1 MQNMAR
7 SVFLLMLAIGQFG
20 QSNTGE
26 LRVRVTDAAG
36 LPVAAMVELVSEA
49 NRVRQGLD
57 TDPQGNLVVKRLPFG
72 TYRVAVARH
81 GFAVFASLV
90 EIRSALPA
98 DLHVTLSIAAIQTQV
113 SVTAEDTLLNPHQTM
128 AAHRI
133 GADAIEQRTTAL
145 PGRSLLDLVNTQPGW
160 LLEANGI
167 LHPRGSEYQTQYV
180 VDGLPLTDNRSPAFA
195 PELGADAVHAMNI
208 LTGGYPAEYG
218 RKLGGVIE
226 VITTAQTRRGL
237 HGSAAVSAGSF
248 DTTSAD
254 GVVEYGWSKSTV
266 SAAAGFAATDRYL
279 DPPVADNDTNR
290 GSTSNAAVHVEHDLT
305 PSDRFGVIV
314 RRGRANFLVPNEHVQ
329 QEAGQRQ
336 DRDSLETIGQ
346 FSYQRVV
353 SANVVGD
360 VRGMAREVSA
370 GLWSN
375 AASTPIVAEQDR
387 GFREVYLKSTVS
399 AQFGAHEVKAGGELS
414 AGTVRE
420 RFAYRITDPREFEPG
435 TSTEFSFDERRAD
448 REQALFIQDQVRLG
462 SWTVS
467 AGLRWDHY
475 HLVVDDSAF
484 SPRLAAA
491 WSWPAAGLA
500 LRASYDRAFQTPAFE
515 NLLLASS
522 EAVDALSDDVVRLPV
537 PASRGNFYEAGL
549 SKLFGGM
556 RVDASYYSRQMEDV
570 GDDDV
575 LLNTG
580 VSFPIAFRHAD
591 IRGTEVKLD
600 LPRWKNLSG
609 FFSYSH
615 LRGVGDLPIT
625 GGLFLGE
632 EGTELLHSSERFAV
646 TQDQRHT
653 IRGRASYRFVPSGW
667 VAVAASYGSGL
678 PFEGFDDDP
687 EAAAEQF
694 GQRVVDRVNF
704 ETGRVRPSFSLDASL
719 GLVLAKTER
728 HSLRLQAEVRNLT
741 DRLDV
746 INFAGLF
753 SGTALAAPRSLAV
766 RLRADF

>member
-1 MQNMAR
+1 MAR
-7 SVFLLMLAIGQFG
+7 SVLLVLLAFGQFG

-26 LRVRVTDAAG
+26 LRLAVTDASG
-36 LPVAAMVELVSEA
+36 LPLAATVELVSEA
-49 NRVRQGLD
+49 NRIRQGLD
-57 TDPQGNLVVKRLPFG
+57 TDPRGSLVVKRLPFG
-72 TYRVAVARH
+72 TYRVAVARQ
-81 GFAVFASLV
+81 GFAAFSSLV
-90 EIRSALPA
+90 EIKSALPA
-98 DLHVTLSIAAIQTQV
+98 DLHVTLNVAAIQTQV
-113 SVTAEDTLLNPHQTM
+113 SVTAEGTLLNPHQT
-128 AAHRI
+128 ATSHRI
-133 GADAIEQRTTAL
+133 GAEAIEQRTTAL

-195 PELGADAVHAMNI
+195 PELGSDDVHAMNI

-226 VITTAQTRRGL
+226 VVTTAQTRPGFRGTA
-237 HGSAAVSAGSF
+237 GVSAGSF

-254 GVVEYGWSKSTV
+254 AVVEHGWSRSTL

-279 DPPVADNDTNR
+279 DPPVEENYTNR
-290 GSTSNAAVHVEHDLT
+290 GSTANASVHVEHDLT
-305 PSDRFGVIV
+305 ASDRLGVIV
-314 RRGRANFLVPNEHVQ
+314 RRGRANFLVPNERVQ
-329 QEAGQRQ
+329 QRAGQRQ
-336 DRDSLETIGQ
+336 DRNSAETIGQ

-353 SANVVGD
+353 SAAVVGD
-360 VRGMAREVSA
+360 VRGMARAVSA

-375 AASTPIVAEQDR
+375 AASTPIVAGQDR
-387 GFREVYLKSTVS
+387 GFREVYLKGAVS
-399 AQFGAHEVKAGGELS
+399 AQLGAHEVKAGGELT

-420 RFAYRITDPREFEPG
+420 RFAYRITDPGEFEPG
-435 TSTEFSFDERRAD
+435 TAAEFSFSERAAD
-448 REQALFIQDQVRLG
+448 REQALFVQDQIRLG

-475 HLVVDDSAF
+475 RLVVDDRAF
-484 SPRLAAA
+484 SPRLAVA

-522 EAVDALSDDVVRLPV
+522 EAADVLSDDVVRLPV

-549 SKLFGGM
+549 SKIFGGLRM
-556 RVDASYYSRQMEDV
+556 DASYYSRQMSDV

-591 IRGTEVKLD
+591 IRGAEVNLD
-600 LPRWKNLSG
+600 LPHWKNLSG
-609 FFSYSH
+609 FVGYSH

-625 GGLFLGE
+625 GGLFLGV
-632 EGTELLHSSERFAV
+632 EGAQLVQSSERFAV

-653 IRGRASYRFVPSGW
+653 IRGRASYKFVPSSW

-678 PFEGFDDDP
+678 PFEDFDDDP
-687 EAAAEQF
+687 EQALEQF
-694 GQRVVDRVNF
+694 GRPVVDRVNF
-704 ETGRVRPSFSLDASL
+704 DTGRVRPSLSLDASL
-719 GLVLAKTER
+719 GLVLAKSESR
-728 HSLRLQAEVRNLT
+728 SLRLQAEVRNLT
-741 DRLDV
+741 GRLDV

-766 RLRADF
+766 RVRADF

>member
-1 MQNMAR
+1 M
-7 SVFLLMLAIGQFG
+7 GQFG
-20 QSNTGE
+20 PTNSGE
-26 LRVRVTDAAG
+26 LRLRVTDAAG
-36 LPVAAMVELVSEA
+36 LPLAAAVELVSDA

-57 TDPQGNLVVKRLPFG
+57 TDPQGALVVKRLPFG
-72 TYRVAVARH
+72 TYRLAISRS
-81 GFAVFASLV
+81 GFAPFASLV
-90 EIRSALPA
+90 EVKSALPA
-98 DLHVTLSIAAIQTQV
+98 DVHVMLTIAAIQTQV
-113 SVTAEDTLLNPHQTM
+113 SVTSESTLLNPHQTM
-128 AAHRI
+128 TIHRI
-133 GADAIEQRTTAL
+133 GADALDQRTTAL

-180 VDGLPLTDNRSPAFA
+180 VDGLPMTDNRSPAFA
-195 PELGADAVHAMNI
+195 PELGADDVHAMNI

-226 VITTAQTRRGL
+226 VVTTAQSRRGL
-237 HGSAAVSAGSF
+237 HASVAVSAGSF
-248 DTTSAD
+248 DTANAE
-254 GVVEYGWSKSTV
+254 GIVEHVSSTTTL

-279 DPPVADNDTNR
+279 DPPVEENHTNR
-290 GSTSNAAVHVEHDLT
+290 GSISNASVHLEHDVT

-314 RRGRANFLVPNEHVQ
+314 RRGRASFLVPNEHVQ

-336 DRDSLETIGQ
+336 DRRSQETVGQ

-353 SANVVGD
+353 SSKVVGD

-370 GLWSN
+370 GFWSN

-387 GFREVYLKSTVS
+387 GFREIYLKGAIS
-399 AQFGAHEVKAGGELS
+399 AQLGAHELKTGGELS

-420 RFAYRITDPREFEPG
+420 RFGYRITDPGQFDPG
-435 TSTEFSFDERRAD
+435 TSTEFDFDERRSD
-448 REQALFIQDQVRLG
+448 REQALFIQDRIRFG
-462 SWTVS
+462 SWTVD
-467 AGLRWDHY
+467 AGLRWDRY
-475 HLVVDDSAF
+475 HLVVNDRAF
-484 SPRLAAA
+484 SPRLAVA

-522 EAVDALSDDVVRLPV
+522 EAVDALVDDVVRLPV

-549 SKLFGGM
+549 SKIVGGL
-556 RVDASYYSRQMEDV
+556 RVDASYFSRQVGNV

-591 IRGTEVKLD
+591 IKGAEVKLD
-600 LPRWKNLSG
+600 LPNWKKWSG
-609 FFSYSH
+609 FVSYSH

-632 EGTELLHSSERFAV
+632 EGTELLQSTERFAV

-653 IRGRASYRFVPSGW
+653 LRGRASYRFVPSGW
-667 VAVAASYGSGL
+667 AAVAASYGSGL
-678 PFEGFDDDP
+678 PFEDFDDDL
-687 EAAAEQF
+687 EEAAEQF

-704 ETGRVRPSFSLDASL
+704 ETGRVRPSLSLDASL
-719 GLVLAKTER
+719 GVVVAKTER

-741 DRLDV
+741 NRLDV
-746 INFAGLF
+746 INFSGLF
-753 SGTALAAPRSLAV
+753 SGTALAPPRSLAI
-766 RLRADF
+766 RLRANF